1 MWSAHARS
9 IGAAAVRLSL
19 PDRESGKRPQW
30 SARLLGLIPSRGR
43 PRVGPVPAWRRE
55 RQPGAHACAQRS
67 GSSLNSERNVLPSA
81 WSASAPQISL
91 VSSARRASTICRR
104 ASLPSS
110 QARPRSG
117 GAQPLERLARYAPA
131 TAQPGVH
138 RCHDGRRDR
147 RLSGALPTSQA
158 LPATAASPCRH
169 RIRQVQARWCQVI
182 WRLWQGPRLLRPQP
196 APRCNASS
204 PLGALSWRG
213 LRLSKLDGGN
223 LAG

>member
-110 QARPRSG
+110 QARPRAG

-169 RIRQVQARWCQVI
+169 RIRQVPSALVPGDLAPVARATPLTTPTGTALQ
-182 WRLWQGPRLLRPQP
+182 RLLATRRPLVAW
-196 APRCNASS
+196 APPEQA
-204 PLGALSWRG
+204 GWR
-213 LRLSKLDGGN
+213 
-223 LAG
+223 